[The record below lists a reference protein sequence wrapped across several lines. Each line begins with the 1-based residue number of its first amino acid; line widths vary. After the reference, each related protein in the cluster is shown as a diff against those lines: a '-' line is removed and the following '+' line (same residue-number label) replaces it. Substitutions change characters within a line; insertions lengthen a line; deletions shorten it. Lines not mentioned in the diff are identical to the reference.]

1 MGLHLDFRNF
11 TLARMIQT
19 WGTNAEAPL
28 LDLMAL
34 TMIATGVVT
43 YIALQTMPAPYGRYA
58 TTAFGPMI
66 PANIAWF
73 LQECPSFF
81 VPLLVYYRMNNGFV
95 PLESKILMGLFV
107 LHYFQR
113 SFIFS
118 PLIRGGRKTPFVPFF
133 LALIFCTYNG
143 YMQARAILKFRGSQP
158 NIHHPY
164 FIAGVVMFVIG
175 MYINIQSD
183 AILRNLRQ
191 EGSTAYQI
199 PHGALFEYITSPN
212 YFGELLEWFGFAL
225 AVYQLQA
232 LSFAIFAF
240 SNMVPR
246 AIHHQEWYIKTFKGK
261 YPRNRHAIIPFVV

>member
-1 MGLHLDFRNF
+1 M
-11 TLARMIQT
+11 
-19 WGTNAEAPL
+19 
-28 LDLMAL
+28 
-34 TMIATGVVT
+34 
-43 YIALQTMPAPYGRYA
+43 
-58 TTAFGPMI
+58 
-66 PANIAWF
+66 
-73 LQECPSFF
+73 
-81 VPLLVYYRMNNGFV
+81 
-95 PLESKILMGLFV
+95 

-240 SNMVPR
+240 SNMV
-246 AIHHQEWYIKTFKGK
+246 YIEAFGFFHFVRRRYVAVLLNLFITAGSPCDSSSRVVYQNFQRK
-261 YPRNRHAIIPFVV
+261 IPSQSPCNHTVRSLV